1 VRFHVRVGMALAV
14 AAAIAA
20 AAPAAPA
27 LAAGENTLTLTAE
40 SAAVVGKPMIIRATG
55 TIPPPGDIPIPYWF
69 SLSAIPTTVTETCP
83 PDRWEG
89 VQFALGS
96 GGTVVVLAQREVPD
110 AAGNFTVPVAVT
122 PSAAGTV
129 LLCGYTDDGLTNTL
143 AGASLLLDIAPA
155 SSTGGDS
162 PSTGGD
168 SPSTPSSQGG
178 SGRPSPPV
186 EAAQGIR
193 SCLALLTLSQ
203 AKGCI
208 RGAIKRANTRCR
220 RLRPALP
227 RARCLRAVR
236 VRSQR
241 LISNAER
248 RRR

>member
-1 VRFHVRVGMALAV
+1 VRIHARVGMALAV

-27 LAAGENTLTLTAE
+27 LAADENTLTLTAE
-40 SAAVVGKPMIIRATG
+40 SEAVVGKPMIIRATG

-69 SLSAIPTTVTETCP
+69 SLSAIPTAVTETCP

-96 GGTVVVLAQREVPD
+96 GGTVVVLAQREIPD

-162 PSTGGD
+162 PS
-168 SPSTPSSQGG
+168 SQRG

-186 EAAQGIR
+186 EAVQGIR
-193 SCLALLTLSQ
+193 SCLALLTPSQ

-208 RGAIKRANTRCR
+208 RGAIKRANARCR
-220 RLRPALP
+220 RLRSGLA

-241 LISNAER
+241 LTGNAER